1 MLNYEISIVN
11 VVQNEHY
18 FCAVNKTKC
27 CLKVN
32 KLKRFRLCVERVLS
46 MRAFYS
52 YFEVRP

>member
-11 VVQNEHY
+11 AVQNVHY
-18 FCAVNKTKC
+18 FCGVNTTKC

-32 KLKRFRLCVERVLS
+32 KLKRFRLSVERALS

-52 YFEVRP
+52 YFEVRH